1 MVSAAA
7 DAGDQPA
14 ALLLQEAGPLPAQA
28 AATLRLTLRRQP
40 RDALYTP
47 WQLQRLAAPT
57 GETAE
62 AIDRAA
68 HVTALLLP
76 ED

>member
-1 MVSAAA
+1 MN
-7 DAGDQPA
+7 AGPTRQKT
-14 ALLLQEAGPLPAQA
+14 GPLPAQA

-40 RDALYTP
+40 RDAIYTP
-47 WQLQRLAAPT
+47 WQLQRLA

-68 HVTALLLP
+68 HLTALLLP